1 MVSNLHLAEGGP
13 KKQLSIN
20 PKKFILWLFMVS
32 IVMVFASL
40 TSGFIVRQS
49 EGNWLDYDL
58 PSQLLI
64 STFILVLSS
73 VSVQWAVN
81 AAKKNS
87 LTNARLGLIIT
98 LILGTIFLITQVW
111 VWSILV
117 QNQVYFVGNP
127 GGSFLYVLMGVHGFH
142 LVSGLIY
149 LLIMLVKAYRVEKGS
164 KIQSQLSMS
173 ATYWHFLDGLWIY
186 LYVFLIIYH

>member
-1 MVSNLHLAEGGP
+1 MVTDINIAGAP

-20 PKKFILWLFMVS
+20 PKRFILWLFMVS

-49 EGNWLDYDL
+49 EGNWLNYEL

-64 STFILVLSS
+64 STIILVLSS
-73 VSVQWAVN
+73 VSVQWAVS
-81 AAKKNS
+81 AAKKKELS
-87 LTNARLGLIIT
+87 KTRFGLSIT
-98 LILGTIFLITQVW
+98 LLLGTIFLISQVW

-117 QNQVYFVGNP
+117 QEQVYFVGNP
-127 GGSFLYVLMGVHGFH
+127 GGSFLYVLMGVHAFH
-142 LVSGLIY
+142 LISGLIY
-149 LLIMLVKAYRVEKGS
+149 LLIMLVRTFKEDKAS
-164 KIQSQLSMS
+164 KLQFQLGMS

>member
-1 MVSNLHLAEGGP
+1 MVTNVHIAEGGP

-20 PKKFILWLFMVS
+20 PKKFILWLIMVS
-32 IVMVFASL
+32 IVMVFAAL

-49 EGNWLDYDL
+49 EGNWLDYEL

-64 STFILVLSS
+64 STLILVLSS

-117 QNQVYFVGNP
+117 QKQVYFVGNP

-149 LLIMLVKAYRVEKGS
+149 LLIMLVKAYRTKKGS